1 MFLWY
6 LMIMVLC
13 SSLGYVLHEVA
24 EHDQVQSLTA
34 SSVGENIQHDCS
46 YNQAGCCML
55 GWAFMQCIYVGCF
68 E

>member
-24 EHDQVQSLTA
+24 EHDQVGKYSRSQHHLLDA
-34 SSVGENIQHDCS
+34 QHDCS

-55 GWAFMQCIYVGCF
+55 GWAFMQRI
-68 E
+68 